1 MLEACH
7 AFPGISR
14 RLRLACLVGLVGL
27 IPGRVL
33 AEGGGQAEIPQLGTL
48 SPGVEHSR
56 DQAVLYLRHG
66 KFAPALRLLTRVYKT
81 PAGRTDFLTVSSR
94 GRAAFELKDIELA
107 GKMVLEAERLAQ
119 NDRDKGRVEEL
130 KAMIQAEYGSVLVGA
145 ADGEQNR
152 RGRLFL
158 SAESQL
164 INRSKRELVQS
175 VRTRLQARS
184 VTLPTVL
191 FLPYGQYRLNGV
203 PFSIDEGQPRTD
215 VSVFLRLHADE
226 EVANRRTWWL
236 VGSSVAA
243 VAIVGVASF
252 MLFQEPEVEHRDGLQ
267 LQLR

>member
-1 MLEACH
+1 MVEA
-7 AFPGISR
+7 
-14 RLRLACLVGLVGL
+14 
-27 IPGRVL
+27 
-33 AEGGGQAEIPQLGTL
+33 AEE
-48 SPGVEHSR
+48 
-56 DQAVLYLRHG
+56 
-66 KFAPALRLLTRVYKT
+66 
-81 PAGRTDFLTVSSR
+81 
-94 GRAAFELKDIELA
+94 
-107 GKMVLEAERLAQ
+107 
-119 NDRDKGRVEEL
+119 
-130 KAMIQAEYGSVLVGA
+130 
-145 ADGEQNR
+145 EQNR

-164 INRSKRELVQS
+164 INRFSASCQS

-252 MLFQEPEVEHRDGLQ
+252 MLFQKPDVEHRDGLQ